1 MVSES
6 ARAQQW
12 GCSRW
17 QCSLSLR
24 PQAAGQPATVPVAA
38 AAWRV
43 ERQLEYFRAG
53 TLGDIQAEYLRAGKL
68 SLVALVRVTV
78 ATGPRRVYQDTP
90 SRAAA
95 ASKKMNK
102 SPCYRDS

>member
-1 MVSES
+1 M
-6 ARAQQW
+6 
-12 GCSRW
+12 
-17 QCSLSLR
+17 
-24 PQAAGQPATVPVAA
+24 AA

-78 ATGPRRVYQDTP
+78 ATAGATP
-90 SRAAA
+90 GIPEYAEQSEQ
-95 ASKKMNK
+95 KNEQI
-102 SPCYRDS
+102 PLLP